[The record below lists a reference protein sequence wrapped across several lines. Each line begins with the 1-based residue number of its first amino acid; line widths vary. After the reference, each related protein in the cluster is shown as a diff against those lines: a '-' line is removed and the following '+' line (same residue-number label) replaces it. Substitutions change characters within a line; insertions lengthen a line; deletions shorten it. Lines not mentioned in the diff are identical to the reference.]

1 MQSSAPEAVDLGK
14 ETDATKKLYGIGEP
28 LTDDFGRKCLLARR
42 LVERGVRF
50 VQLYCG
56 TNIGE
61 DWDDAHNDL
70 QTSHTKMC
78 KKSDQP
84 IAALLT
90 DLKGLGMSDSTL
102 VVWNSQF
109 GRPPLSE
116 GTKGAGQQPHVFTM
130 C

>member
-14 ETDATKKLYGIGEP
+14 ESDATKKLYGIGERV
-28 LTDDFGRKCLLARR
+28 TDDFGRKCLLARR

-50 VQLYCG
+50 IQLYSG

-70 QTSHTKMC
+70 AG
-78 KKSDQP
+78 
-84 IAALLT
+84 IAHEDVQEDRSA
-90 DLKGLGMSDSTL
+90 DH
-102 VVWNSQF
+102 
-109 GRPPLSE
+109 R
-116 GTKGAGQQPHVFTM
+116 A